1 MVTIGTSAA
10 LPALAEIGRPP
21 DYQQPNPPIF
31 VSHALTEV
39 YGYCLRQKVL

>member
-21 DYQQPNPPIF
+21 DYQQPSANF
-31 VSHALTEV
+31 CQSRLTEV